1 MKVIIIVI
9 ISYLIGCF
17 SSGYYVGKLFKKVDI
32 RTQGS
37 GNAGA
42 TNVVRVMGKRLGVL
56 TFLLD
61 FSKGII
67 AVLIGYWI
75 MGYNG
80 GLVAVIFVVIGHD
93 WPINLGF
100 RGGKGIATTIG
111 GLAVLNFPIALV
123 SVIFGVIVALISKY
137 VSLGSILFLI
147 VIPILSLILKT
158 NYSNLFLIATIILSI
173 IGIYRHKDNIKRL
186 RIGTENKIGR

>member
-1 MKVIIIVI
+1 MKIIIIVI

-17 SSGYYVGKLFKKVDI
+17 SSGYFVGKLFKKVDI
-32 RTQGS
+32 RTKGS

-42 TNVVRVMGKRLGVL
+42 TNAVRVMGKRLGVL

-80 GLVAVIFVVIGHD
+80 GLVAVIFAVVGHD
-93 WPINLGF
+93 WPIILGF

-111 GLAVLNFPIALV
+111 GLAALNFPIALV

-147 VIPILSLILKT
+147 VTPILSLILKI
-158 NYSNLFLIATIILSI
+158 NYSNQFLIATIILSI

-186 RIGTENKIGR
+186 SMGTENKIGR